1 MKDEAG
7 GKNIEE
13 FVGLRSKLYS
23 YKKFEGKEEKKCKG
37 IKKYVIKKKI
47 SFENYKECLFSEKP
61 QMRKMNVIR
70 SHKHEIFSETVNKI
84 ALSANDDKRIIME
97 DKISTLSPGYDK
109 TIISLKNPK
118 SNYQS
123 DRNSLNYSPIIETKD
138 WENQGGKFE
147 SIVTFYRNLSQSFSS
162 ENESIVF
169 FRIARSTFF
178 RFVLKKINRI
188 FGVVWIFIR

>member
-23 YKKFEGKEEKKCKG
+23 YKMFEGKEEKKCKG
-37 IKKYVIKKKI
+37 IKKSVIKKKI

-84 ALSANDDKRIIME
+84 ALSADDDKRIILK
-97 DKISTLSPGYDK
+97 DKISTLATGH
-109 TIISLKNPK
+109 KNNNFFKNVK
-118 SNYQS
+118 SNYKS
-123 DRNSLNYSPIIETKD
+123 DRNS
-138 WENQGGKFE
+138 
-147 SIVTFYRNLSQSFSS
+147 
-162 ENESIVF
+162 
-169 FRIARSTFF
+169 
-178 RFVLKKINRI
+178 
-188 FGVVWIFIR
+188 